1 MMRTSQAWAVRDGLR
16 LSSAVLVAAC
26 FVPLGGCSGGTATAD
41 VTDDGPAEVEPD
53 ARAEVEPDAPA
64 DVAAEVAEDTVEDA
78 PAVEAAVEDAAAE
91 DAEEEDGT
99 GEVTISERCFG
110 DIWDPGGSGP
120 YYDAFE
126 PVIGSHCLG
135 TNHQDIRDVRRVVFL
150 GDSVTSGTPPTLSGQ
165 YYRSVLA
172 DALTA
177 RFGLAPPSLLWKMVN
192 VLDGTS
198 LQPMSGDFGC
208 CSKWGARTDDLMRD
222 NSQVLDCLPDSERFR
237 ATLVIMTVGGN
248 DIASIR
254 QRIADGDPL
263 DDIWTQTREFVG
275 LVEETVHWLVDD
287 PTRFPYGVY
296 VIFANM
302 FEFTDGTGDI
312 GSCTAADLGGFGAPI
327 ADPVRAE
334 ALEDMVIW
342 ANEQYMRIAVE
353 THTDMILMLEHFCG
367 HGFHSDDPATRCY
380 RGPGTERW
388 FDLTCIHPNPTGHSV
403 IADMFLAVVDE

>member
-1 MMRTSQAWAVRDGLR
+1 MTTAVARVKLKDVMDNSSVREVRDGLR
-16 LSSAVLVAAC
+16 LSSAVFAVVCLA
-26 FVPLGGCSGGTATAD
+26 LIGGCSGGTTTAD
-41 VTDDGPAEVEPD
+41 ATGDGFAEVAPDAVADVEPDAPAEVEPD
-53 ARAEVEPDAPA
+53 
-64 DVAAEVAEDTVEDA
+64 VAEETVEDLST
-78 PAVEAAVEDAAAE
+78 EALAEADVSAEASAEADVSAEASAEADAA
-91 DAEEEDGT
+91 

-120 YYDAFE
+120 YYDVFE

-222 NSQVLDCLPDSERFR
+222 NNQVLDCLPDSERYR
-237 ATLVIMTVGGN
+237 TTLVIMTVGGN

-263 DDIWTQTREFVG
+263 DDIW
-275 LVEETVHWLVDD
+275 
-287 PTRFPYGVY
+287 
-296 VIFANM
+296 
-302 FEFTDGTGDI
+302 
-312 GSCTAADLGGFGAPI
+312 
-327 ADPVRAE
+327 
-334 ALEDMVIW
+334 
-342 ANEQYMRIAVE
+342 
-353 THTDMILMLEHFCG
+353 
-367 HGFHSDDPATRCY
+367 
-380 RGPGTERW
+380 
-388 FDLTCIHPNPTGHSV
+388 
-403 IADMFLAVVDE
+403 